1 MTIKKD
7 KTGLTEKEFL
17 RNYRADGYEKPSVST
32 DILVLGTSP
41 DLKNMRIL
49 LVKRDE
55 HPFLDM
61 WSLPGGF
68 VHQDETA
75 YQAAARVLSQKAGIE
90 NTYLDQI
97 YTFTRPGRDPRT
109 WVMSIAYLALVSD
122 ARDEVVDGTYKT
134 MESAWFDMI
143 IDQDEIRFVN
153 QNRHVEIKYS
163 IESKSF
169 KNGRI
174 TYENLVSTP
183 ASKEQLAFD
192 HIEII
197 IESFLKLKAE
207 FEHTDLSFNMIGE
220 KFTLPDLQAVYE
232 LVLGRKLYKT
242 NFRAL
247 VAPKIEAT
255 CEKRKSIISNKMSA
269 EYRYIG

>member
-1 MTIKKD
+1 MAQKLD
-7 KTGLTEKEFL
+7 KNGLTEKEFL
-17 RNYRADGYEKPSVST
+17 KKYKADNYERPSVTT
-32 DILVLGTSP
+32 DILALGTSP
-41 DLKNMRIL
+41 DLKNLRIF

-55 HPFLDM
+55 HPYVGQ

-75 YQAAARVLSQKAGIE
+75 YQAASRVLSQKAGIE

-97 YTFTRPGRDPRT
+97 YTFTKPGRDPRT
-109 WVMSIAYLALVSD
+109 WVMSVAYLSLVSD
-122 ARDEVVDGTYKT
+122 TALLNGSEVQD
-134 MESAWFDMI
+134 SAWFDLI
-143 IDQDEIRFVN
+143 IQQEEIRFVN
-153 QNRHVEIKYS
+153 EDRKVEIKYS
-163 IESKSF
+163 IENKTF

-174 TYENLVSTP
+174 TYENWVPTLS
-183 ASKEQLAFD
+183 SKNGLAFD

-197 IESFLKLKAE
+197 IESILKLKAE

-220 KFTLPDLQAVYE
+220 KFTLPDLQALYE
-232 LVLGRKLYKT
+232 LVLGKKLYKT

-255 CEKRKSIISNKMSA
+255 GEKRKAIISNKMSA
-269 EYRYIG
+269 EYKYTCQ